1 SSGKIH
7 LKHGN
12 EISPVVIDAL
22 PLEDMGAR
30 GKCLLVLFRE
40 VAPVVP
46 AYQPSEKERSD
57 PELMQLE
64 RELYTTKEYL
74 QSVIEQLE
82 TTNEELKSSNEELQ
96 SSNEELQSTNEELE
110 TSKEELQ
117 STNEE
122 LATVNEEL
130 QNRMA
135 ELSRSNDDLQN
146 VFGSVAAPILIVGMD
161 LRIRRFSKAA
171 EELLGLIPGDV
182 GRPIGHLKVVT
193 NCSNLE
199 LKVSQV
205 INAIS
210 PEELE

>member
-1 SSGKIH
+1 
-7 LKHGN
+7 
-12 EISPVVIDAL
+12 
-22 PLEDMGAR
+22 
-30 GKCLLVLFRE
+30 
-40 VAPVVP
+40 
-46 AYQPSEKERSD
+46 
-57 PELMQLE
+57 
-64 RELYTTKEYL
+64 
-74 QSVIEQLE
+74 
-82 TTNEELKSSNEELQ
+82 
-96 SSNEELQSTNEELE
+96 ELQSTNEELE

-161 LRIRRFSKAA
+161 LRIRRFSRPA

-210 PEELE
+210 PEELEMKGGDSASYTMRIIPYKTSEHAIRGAVIEFRPAPSP